1 MTVTLLPPPG
11 TVHSFWILFSTMK
24 TKETPQILPLP
35 VLTLCMSRRAIY
47 TCPARPHLWLVHPR
61 CLFRPTASHGWTF
74 DQDEPPAEPP
84 QLPSCNQEGFASKM
98 EVAMGERAGL
108 DRRMSHRTQQSGSE
122 CECEFSVTLCF
133 NNEVQHGYL
142 RPQVHIRLAL
152 PTQHLAR
159 CIQLARFT
167 PFRAILQIQIRQ
179 FMRVLARECFQGF
192 GHELGVPR

>member
-1 MTVTLLPPPG
+1 MHVKESNLHLPSLAPPLAG
-11 TVHSFWILFSTMK
+11 ASKASLQTNGV
-24 TKETPQILPLP
+24 PQ
-35 VLTLCMSRRAIY
+35 
-47 TCPARPHLWLVHPR
+47 
-61 CLFRPTASHGWTF
+61 GWTF
-74 DQDEPPAEPP
+74 DQDEPPAQPL
-84 QLPSCNQEGFASKM
+84 QLPSRNQEGFSSKM

-122 CECEFSVTLCF
+122 CECEFSVKLCF

-179 FMRVLARECFQGF
+179 FMCVLARECFQGF
-192 GHELGVPR
+192 GHELGLPR